1 MATEIK
7 FTLAE
12 VELMVKEAGQ
22 FAYEQGKLE
31 TVMKIADFIDSLAMH
46 PTRKP
51 SLDLVAERVRCF
63 NA

>member
-1 MATEIK
+1 MATVETK

-31 TVMKIADFIDSLAMH
+31 TTMKIADFLDSIANH
-46 PTRKP
+46 PSKP
-51 SLDLVAERVRCF
+51 SLDLVAQRVRGGI
-63 NA
+63 